1 MSSSAPNET
10 RAATPQRTG
19 GLLLFGQLATTTQAL
34 RNAFHAGEGRCNGV
48 RAGGGAT
55 RR

>member
-1 MSSSAPNET
+1 MSSSARPT
-10 RAATPQRTG
+10 RPARRPAADR

-34 RNAFHAGEGRCNGV
+34 RNALHPGEGRCNGV